1 MEDLQDFEVQEMV
14 EELMSEILALRN
26 QMKLAEEDFDMAV
39 DAGDKK
45 AEAEAEAALNEMGQ
59 EKAGLIRELKN
70 VMRAL

>member
-45 AEAEAEAALNEMGQ
+45 AEVEAEAALNEMGQ